1 MEKLVALGIVVLAGL
16 AASSILTGNHSLM
29 DLFFQVFGG

>member
-1 MEKLVALGIVVLAGL
+1 MEKLVALGIIAMAGL
-16 AASSILTGNHSLM
+16 AVFSILTGNHSLM